1 MPMAT
6 GLIETSSAL
15 RFLQQLSKDFGEQ
28 PADGGREACAEAA
41 MPGGGVARMKA
52 DEGGLTVTL
61 LSDDPAVIA
70 LSKRLIE
77 GYIAN
82 CPFRDQ
88 LDHVE
93 WIDRDGPVASFSDA

>member
-15 RFLQQLSKDFGEQ
+15 RFLQQLSKDFGQEA
-28 PADGGREACAEAA
+28 ADGDREVCAEAA
-41 MPGGGVARMKA
+41 MPGGGIARMKA
-52 DEGGLTVTL
+52 DAQGLTVTL

-93 WIDRDGPVASFSDA
+93 WVDRDGPVASFSDA